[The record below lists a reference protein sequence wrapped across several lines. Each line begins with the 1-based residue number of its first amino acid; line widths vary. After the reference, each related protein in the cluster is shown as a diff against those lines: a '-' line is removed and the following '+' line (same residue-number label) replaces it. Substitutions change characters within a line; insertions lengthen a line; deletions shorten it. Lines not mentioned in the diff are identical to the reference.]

1 MIPENCKLV
10 AAHTGEGWSLEVHGK
25 NGETVALLAWPESW
39 PSEMMAFDLKQ
50 FGFECV

>member
-10 AAHTGEGWSLEVHGK
+10 AAHTGEGWSLEVHNK

-39 PSEMMAFDLKQ
+39 HSEMMAFDLEQ